1 MADPKD
7 NVVRVDFK
15 TKRYVDDDRPV
26 ETEPVQTE
34 DEEGETAEAAPD
46 SEKFKRFAAMIEDGL
61 VLLTFDTRA
70 DGVSVPA
77 QFSGTPQLHLSFSFR
92 FHIDDFE
99 FDEEG
104 VTATLS
110 FNSGEHA
117 CVIPWVSV
125 YGMQSREQKHRV
137 VYPDSFPTE
146 LLALL
151 PSLSEELGTD
161 DAAPDEAGADTAVTD
176 DPSDA

>member
-26 ETEPVQTE
+26 EPDPEPE
-34 DEEGETAEAAPD
+34 LEEQEETAEAAPD
-46 SEKFKRFAAMIEDGL
+46 SEKFARFSALIEDGL
-61 VLLTFDTRA
+61 VLLTFDTRTE
-70 DGVSVPA
+70 GVSVPE

-92 FHIDDFE
+92 FHIVDFE
-99 FDEEG
+99 FDEKG

-110 FNSGEHA
+110 FDSGDHA
-117 CVIPWVSV
+117 CVIPWESV
-125 YGMQSREQKHRV
+125 YGMQSRERKERV
-137 VYPDSFPTE
+137 VFPDSFPTE

-151 PSLSEELGTD
+151 PSLSE
-161 DAAPDEAGADTAVTD
+161 DADASADEPETE
-176 DPSDA
+176 